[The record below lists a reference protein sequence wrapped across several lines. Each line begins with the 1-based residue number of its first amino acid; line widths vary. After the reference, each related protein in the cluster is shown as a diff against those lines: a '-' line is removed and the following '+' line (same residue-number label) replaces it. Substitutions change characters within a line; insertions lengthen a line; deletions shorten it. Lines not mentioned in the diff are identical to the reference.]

1 MLDVHR
7 LTVGPFAEHC
17 YVARRDADSS
27 RAIVVDPGAEPAK
40 VLALVERL
48 GVTVDAILVT
58 HGHVDHVA
66 AVAPVAGGPR
76 AAGYGTGLGAA
87 VAPVARATRAPVYCT
102 EFAAQILAELPE
114 IMEHDRIPARL
125 GPFEACEAD
134 VTLAG
139 GERLALADVTID
151 VLATPG
157 HSPGHLV
164 YAIPAAGVAFSGD
177 ILFPGELGSTDLPL
191 GDRDALHASLR
202 RLLATLAPE
211 TTLHPGHAE
220 SMTLARELV
229 ANPQLAALAAGAAA
243 PPA

>member
-58 HGHVDHVA
+58 HGHVDHV
-66 AVAPVAGGPR
+66 
-76 AAGYGTGLGAA
+76 AA